1 MASSFW
7 RVDVTLI
14 SDEEANLTVPIY
26 VAEKLFEGDWRPSVG
41 KYVTGSLWMQAYAKA
56 LL

>member
-41 KYVTGSLWMQAYAKA
+41 KYVTGNLWMQAYAKA